1 MYLVQ
6 AFRLGI
12 DLRQPRTLA
21 QAKGVMQS
29 QWNVIDA
36 GLFRNDVLRI
46 CAGTAAM
53 SVS

>member
-1 MYLVQ
+1 MYSAQ

-29 QWNVIDA
+29 QWNAIDA